1 MARRRPV
8 PDARSRVS
16 GSVAK
21 RYVGC
26 GILFPD
32 LIQESNM
39 GLIKDPRD
47 CGNSVWSGQP
57 DAGLAGPLE
66 GLGRYCE
73 QNISR
78 ACLEMAL
85 PENTGVE
92 QTVQLILQAAR
103 RSFHVMLVCAM
114 APFRGECIPESWV
127 AGFVCLMGVG
137 FTPSQDTRNTRRLH
151 RPSDEAPPSIS
162 IACLNA
168 VGAHIH
174 YRHKKY

>member
-26 GILFPD
+26 GMLFPD

-66 GLGRYCE
+66 GLGRCCE

-92 QTVQLILQAAR
+92 QTVQLILQDGPAIVPCHAR
-103 RSFHVMLVCAM
+103 LRDGAVPGRVHSRELGRWFRLFDGCGLH
-114 APFRGECIPESWV
+114 PF
-127 AGFVCLMGVG
+127 A
-137 FTPSQDTRNTRRLH
+137 
-151 RPSDEAPPSIS
+151 
-162 IACLNA
+162 
-168 VGAHIH
+168 
-174 YRHKKY
+174 RHKKY